1 MKTTKIHE
9 TKIKL
14 SLLWIIVMFNMV
26 FADIVG
32 FLNTGTLEEMMKMQL
47 SQSLLLIF
55 SLLLEIPII
64 MIFLSFSLPSHKENR
79 IANITAVIIT
89 TIWIIGGGNT
99 SLSYIFFVTIEIFCM
114 VLIVLCVRS
123 LGKSEV

>member
-1 MKTTKIHE
+1 
-9 TKIKL
+9 
-14 SLLWIIVMFNMV
+14 MV

-47 SQSLLLIF
+47 SQSLLLVF

-64 MIFLSFSLPSHKENR
+64 MIFLSFSLPSHKANR

-99 SLSYIFFVTIEIFCM
+99 SLSYIFFVTIELFCM